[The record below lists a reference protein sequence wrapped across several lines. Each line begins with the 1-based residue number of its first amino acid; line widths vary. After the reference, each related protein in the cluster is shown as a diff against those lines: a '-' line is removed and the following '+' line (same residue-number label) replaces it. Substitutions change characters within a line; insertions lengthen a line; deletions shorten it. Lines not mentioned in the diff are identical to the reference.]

1 MANQKKEVSEQN
13 SSETQDDLEQETQ
26 LDLENLD
33 LDNLNL
39 EVEAIDERISP
50 SETNVFD
57 K

>member
-1 MANQKKEVSEQN
+1 MATNKKEVTENEIS
-13 SSETQDDLEQETQ
+13 TQDDQIVEAE

-33 LDNLNL
+33 L

-50 SETNVFD
+50 SETNGFD

>member
-1 MANQKKEVSEQN
+1 MPPHKKEDIEVQSA
-13 SSETQDDLEQETQ
+13 TQSDQGGEASGDLES

-33 LDNLNL
+33 LK
-39 EVEAIDERISP
+39 VEAIDERISP

>member
-1 MANQKKEVSEQN
+1 MATHKKDAAEQDNTTQSEQAQEN
-13 SSETQDDLEQETQ
+13 ATELES

-33 LDNLNL
+33 LK
-39 EVEAIDERISP
+39 VEAIDERISP

>member
-1 MANQKKEVSEQN
+1 MAANKKEVSENEGASQEEQ
-13 SSETQDDLEQETQ
+13 SQETE

-33 LDNLNL
+33 L

>member
-1 MANQKKEVSEQN
+1 MATQKKSTTEQQDITLDEQIQEKASE
-13 SSETQDDLEQETQ
+13 LEN

-33 LDNLNL
+33 L
-39 EVEAIDERISP
+39 EVEAIDERVSP